1 MTTPPFTAFY
11 GFDGQP
17 HDRYVVVGT
26 SGSGKTTLAGDLAE
40 HLGVP
45 HYELDALHWLPD
57 WMMRPREEFRA
68 VVREKA
74 ERPAWVVDGN
84 YGKVRDILWERAD
97 AVIWLDL
104 PRPVVMWRVVTRTLR
119 RTLLREELWNGNRE
133 SLRTALF
140 DSESIVLWAWNTW
153 PERRREYPD
162 LLAEPRFRHLDLF
175 RVRDAAF
182 QRIDV
187 SFGRGLNLVRAG
199 RTVRPSPQG

>member
-1 MTTPPFTAFY
+1 MATPPFTSFY
-11 GFDGQP
+11 DFDGRP
-17 HDRYVVVGT
+17 HARYVVVGT
-26 SGSGKTTLAGDLAE
+26 SGSGKTTLAGDLAA

-45 HYELDALHWLPD
+45 HCELDALHWLPD
-57 WMMRPREEFRA
+57 WTMRPREEFRT
-68 VVREKA
+68 VVRDKTSQ
-74 ERPAWVVDGN
+74 PSWVIDGN
-84 YGKVRDILWERAD
+84 YSKVRDIVWDRAD

-104 PRPVVMWRVVTRTLR
+104 PRPVVMWRIVWRTAR
-119 RTLLREELWNGNRE
+119 RTLLRQELWNGNRE

-140 DSESIVLWAWNTW
+140 DSESIVRWAWDTW

-187 SFGRGLNLVRAG
+187 SFGQV
-199 RTVRPSPQG
+199 